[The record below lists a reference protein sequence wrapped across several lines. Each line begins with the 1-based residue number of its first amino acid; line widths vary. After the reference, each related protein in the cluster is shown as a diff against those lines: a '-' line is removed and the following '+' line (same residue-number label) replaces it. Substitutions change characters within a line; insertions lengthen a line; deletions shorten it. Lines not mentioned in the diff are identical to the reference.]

1 MKLIARNAFGTF
13 AGFCT
18 FAAFCMFAFV
28 NATSALAQSWPQRP
42 VKFILSLGPGSGADI
57 GARLY
62 ADGLTKLWG
71 QAVVVENRPGGDGVI
86 AINAVI
92 QAKDDHTLLWG
103 PTANFV
109 GHPYSLDK
117 MSYDPKELVPVARVS
132 GTVVTLVVPASMNI
146 GSLKELLETA
156 KQKKGWLNWTTAVTM
171 TDIILEGFL
180 RSQGIDAAHVR
191 YKQPAE
197 AVNDLVSE
205 RIQLY
210 SSAYAIVRPQA
221 QSGGKVKLLA
231 VQARNRVPGLD
242 LPTVAE
248 AGFPGLNFEGLVGI
262 IAARSSNL
270 PNAARDRIGADIK
283 AVSKDPLV
291 AERLAA
297 TAQLNTPGDAAEFA
311 ASIDE
316 QVKQLAESAKLLGL
330 KPKQ

>member
-1 MKLIARNAFGTF
+1 MKLIARSAFLTL
-13 AGFCT
+13 AFCT
-18 FAAFCMFAFV
+18 IALV
-28 NATSALAQSWPQRP
+28 SATSALAQNWPQRP

-62 ADGLTKLWG
+62 VDRLTKLWG
-71 QAVVVENRPGGDGVI
+71 QPVVVENRPGGDGVI

-109 GHPYSLDK
+109 GHPYSLES

-132 GTVVTLVVPASMNI
+132 GTVVTLGVPASMNV

-180 RSQGIDAAHVR
+180 KSQGIEATQVR

-197 AVNDLVSE
+197 AVNDLISE

-221 QSGGKVKLLA
+221 QAGKVKLLA
-231 VQARNRVPGLD
+231 VQARNRVPGLE
-242 LPTVAE
+242 LPTVAD

-283 AVSKDPLV
+283 AVSKDPVV

-311 ASIDE
+311 TSIDE
-316 QVKQLAESAKLLGL
+316 QVKQLAESAKLLGM
-330 KPKQ
+330 KPK

>member
-1 MKLIARNAFGTF
+1 MKTLARIG
-13 AGFCT
+13 
-18 FAAFCMFAFV
+18 AALA
-28 NATSALAQSWPQRP
+28 ALALCLPAAAQSWPHKP

-62 ADGLTKLWG
+62 ADRLTKMW
-71 QAVVVENRPGGDGVI
+71 AHPVVVENRPGGDGVI

-109 GHPYSLDK
+109 GHPYSLDQLP
-117 MSYDPKELVPVARVS
+117 YDPKELVPVARVS
-132 GTVVTLVVPASMNI
+132 GTVVTLGVPANMNVN
-146 GSLKELLETA
+146 SLKDLLAQA
-156 KQKKGWLNWTTAVTM
+156 KAKPGSLNWTTAVTM

-180 RSQGIDAAHVR
+180 KTQGIDAAHVR

-197 AVNDLVSE
+197 AVNDLINN

-210 SSAYAIVRPQA
+210 SSAYAIVRSQA
-221 QSGGKVKLLA
+221 QSGKVKLLA

-248 AGFPGLNFEGLVGI
+248 LGFPGLNFEGLVGI

-270 PNAARDRIGADIK
+270 PNAARDRIAADVK
-283 AVSKDPLV
+283 TVSKEPLI
-291 AERLAA
+291 AERLAS
-297 TAQLNTPGDAAEFA
+297 TAQLNVPGDAAEFA
-311 ASIDE
+311 ASIDD
-316 QVKQLAESAKLLGL
+316 QVKQLAAAAKLLGL

>member
-1 MKLIARNAFGTF
+1 MKLIARRAFFTI
-13 AGFCT
+13 
-18 FAAFCMFAFV
+18 AFCASALV
-28 NATSALAQSWPQRP
+28 TATSVLAQSWPQRP
-42 VKFILSLGPGSGADI
+42 VKFVLSLGPGSGADI

-62 ADGLTKLWG
+62 ADRLTKLWG
-71 QAVVVENRPGGDGVI
+71 QPVVIENRPGGDGVI

-109 GHPYSLDK
+109 GHPYSLET

-132 GTVVTLVVPASMNI
+132 GTVVTLGVPASMNV
-146 GSLKELLETA
+146 GSLKDLVETA

-180 RSQGIDAAHVR
+180 KSQGIDAAQVR

-210 SSAYAIVRPQA
+210 SSAYAIVRPQV
-221 QSGGKVKLLA
+221 QSGKVKLLA
-231 VQARNRVPGLD
+231 VQARHRVPGLD

-270 PNAARDRIGADIK
+270 PNAARERIGADIK
-283 AVSKDPLV
+283 TESKDPFV
-291 AERLAA
+291 AERLAS
-297 TAQLNTPGDAAEFA
+297 TAQLNTPCDAREFA

-316 QVKQLAESAKLLGL
+316 QVKQLADSAKLLGM

>member
-1 MKLIARNAFGTF
+1 LKKILGF
-13 AGFCT
+13 AVLGL
-18 FAAFCMFAFV
+18 
-28 NATSALAQSWPQRP
+28 ALLGGAVHAQSWPQKP
-42 VKFILSLGPGSGADI
+42 VRFILSLGPGSGADI

-62 ADGLTKLWG
+62 ADRLTKMWG
-71 QAVVVENRPGGDGVI
+71 QPVIIDNRPGGDGVI

-92 QAKDDHTLLWG
+92 QAKDEYTLLWG

-117 MSYDPKELVPVARVS
+117 MSYDPNELVPVARVS
-132 GTVVTLVVPASMNI
+132 GTVVTLGVPASMNVA
-146 GSLKELLETA
+146 SLKDLLAEA
-156 KQKKGWLNWTTAVTM
+156 KRKPGTLNWTTAVTM

-180 RSQGIDAAHVR
+180 KTQGIDATQIR

-197 AVNDLVSE
+197 AVNDLVNN

-210 SSAYAIVRPQA
+210 SSAYAIVRAQA
-221 QSGGKVKLLA
+221 QAGRVKLLA
-231 VQARNRVPGLD
+231 VQARHRVPGLD

-248 AGFPGLNFEGLVGI
+248 LGFPGLDFEGLVGI

-270 PNAARDRIGADIK
+270 PEAARDRIGADIK

-291 AERLAA
+291 AERLAS

-311 ASIDE
+311 ASIEE
-316 QVKQLAESAKLLGL
+316 QKKQLADSAKLLGV
-330 KPKQ
+330 KPKF